1 MLTFPADWTSK
12 IKYFASSKGSGET
25 ALEPSH
31 FVDAIITNIIRA
43 DPYDKYLK
51 KNEITCTLFYTG
63 TTWKRARN
71 YKGLDGV

>member
-12 IKYFASSKGSGET
+12 VKYFASSEGSDET

-43 DPYDKYLK
+43 DPYDNYQK

-63 TTWKRARN
+63 TTRN